1 MKKICYMLSFI
12 LFTNSFFA
20 QQDIFTSLLEKKL
33 IDYETKSYPEKVFLH
48 TDKNTYLAGEDI
60 WFSAY
65 LVNGITHKSSNK
77 SLVLHVEFLSPKGNT
92 IAQKKLMITDVQ
104 AAGDFKLDKEAK
116 AGIYTIRAY
125 TNYMRNFETTSF
137 FTKKINVIPQTIESK
152 KENTNTIVA
161 ATPKNNYNLNKID
174 KPILEFYPEG
184 GYLVDRLKSKVAVKL
199 IGKGLDTLQPILTI
213 LDNTGSKIT
222 TFKTYTFGLGFFN
235 LLPDAKKNYTAQ
247 LTIADASY
255 SYKLPQVLTRGYT
268 LAVRK
273 KNEELYI
280 NAATN
285 HLKGLFGCT
294 VLVHQ
299 RGRLVFHTNLK
310 ITEKKGLLKIPLSN
324 FSDGV
329 VTVTLFNP
337 ERKPVCERL
346 YFVNHINKNITTT
359 MVTKKNYFT
368 KRKKVNVNLYILDSL
383 KKTVDANVSVT
394 VKKINPVDTENT
406 QHTIKTWLLLSSD
419 IKGIIEKPNYFFEKP
434 NDKRREY
441 LLDLLMTTQ
450 GWRGFTWQKLLY
462 TNYPNTTYAIEKGI
476 TISGK
481 TTDMKTPY
489 ANRAAATRI
498 SFKGKTV
505 LQEPV
510 KRSNNNGEFSYG
522 PYVFFDT
529 INVFLEARVT
539 NFKSKDKAS
548 RNLLIVPKKEIKAPK
563 IVSDITVSN
572 QIDYKKYVQQ
582 YKNYL
587 NSLDVNF
594 SKPENVLDEITIK
607 TKLKT
612 QEEKR
617 EEEMKERTSYGNAF
631 FRFDVL
637 QNGRSGA
644 VTLLD
649 LFVNSQE
656 VNVNLSEETIRVRNE
671 GTPLILIDES
681 PIFMEDL
688 TFIDAEDIS
697 FYDVLI
703 GPQAA
708 RFSSNQPVVSIYTK
722 NGNGF
727 SGGKRSPGII
737 DFELVGF
744 YSAREFYNTNYDD
757 SLENQLKP
765 DLRTT
770 LYWNPKIKT
779 TATPTEFSF
788 FTSDVTTNYK
798 IEVQGITKD
807 GTPIYHTKEIFVE

>member
-1 MKKICYMLSFI
+1 
-12 LFTNSFFA
+12 
-20 QQDIFTSLLEKKL
+20 
-33 IDYETKSYPEKVFLH
+33 
-48 TDKNTYLAGEDI
+48 
-60 WFSAY
+60 
-65 LVNGITHKSSNK
+65 
-77 SLVLHVEFLSPKGNT
+77 
-92 IAQKKLMITDVQ
+92 
-104 AAGDFKLDKEAK
+104 
-116 AGIYTIRAY
+116 
-125 TNYMRNFETTSF
+125 
-137 FTKKINVIPQTIESK
+137 
-152 KENTNTIVA
+152 
-161 ATPKNNYNLNKID
+161 
-174 KPILEFYPEG
+174 
-184 GYLVDRLKSKVAVKL
+184 
-199 IGKGLDTLQPILTI
+199 LQPILTI

-247 LTIADASY
+247 LT
-255 SYKLPQVLTRGYT
+255 
-268 LAVRK
+268 VRK

-529 INVFLEARVT
+529 
-539 NFKSKDKAS
+539 
-548 RNLLIVPKKEIKAPK
+548 
-563 IVSDITVSN
+563 
-572 QIDYKKYVQQ
+572 
-582 YKNYL
+582 
-587 NSLDVNF
+587 
-594 SKPENVLDEITIK
+594 
-607 TKLKT
+607 

-757 SLENQLKP
+757 SLEK
-765 DLRTT
+765 
-770 LYWNPKIKT
+770 
-779 TATPTEFSF
+779 
-788 FTSDVTTNYK
+788 
-798 IEVQGITKD
+798 
-807 GTPIYHTKEIFVE
+807 